1 MAIESAQYLNQL
13 VAANPLSTDSVSQ
26 ADDHLRMIKSVLLS
40 TFPNLDSP
48 VTATPTQLNNP
59 IPQGSIILWSGS
71 TETVPAGY
79 ALCDGTQGTPD
90 LRDKFV
96 VGAGGSYAVAAVGG
110 SATTG
115 FGGAHTHTE
124 NTASASLTVS
134 SLAVAAGVGS
144 NVVSGVTTNGH
155 THTINQVGDHTHS
168 CLPPYLA
175 LAYIMK
181 L

>member
-1 MAIESAQYLNQL
+1 MAIESATYIKQL

-26 ADDHLRMIKSVLLS
+26 ADDHLRMIKSVLVN

-59 IPQGSIILWSGS
+59 VPQGAIILWSGS
-71 TETVPAGY
+71 VTNVPAGY
-79 ALCDGTQGTPD
+79 GLCDGTQGTPD
-90 LRDKFV
+90 LRGQFV
-96 VGAGGSYAVAAVGG
+96 IGAGGTYAPNAIGG

-115 FGGAHTHTE
+115 FGGTHTHTE
-124 NTASASLTVS
+124 NTAQASLTVS
-134 SLAVAAGVGS
+134 NLAVAAGSGAT
-144 NVVSGVTTNGH
+144 VVSGVTTNGH
-155 THTINQVGDHTHS
+155 THTINQVGDHTHT

>member
-1 MAIESAQYLNQL
+1 MAIETAQYLNQL
-13 VAANPLSTDSVSQ
+13 VAANPLSTDAVSQ

-40 TFPNLDSP
+40 TFPNLDSA
-48 VTATPTQLNNP
+48 VTATPKQLNNP
-59 IPQGSIILWSGS
+59 VPQGAIILWSGAVAS
-71 TETVPAGY
+71 IPTGY

-90 LRDKFV
+90 LRGNFV
-96 VGAGGSYAVAAVGG
+96 VGAGGAYNPNDIGG
-110 SATTG
+110 SPTTG

-124 NTASASLTVS
+124 NTATANLTTS

-144 NVVSGVTTNGH
+144 TVVSGVTPQGH

>member
-1 MAIESAQYLNQL
+1 MAIESAQYITQL
-13 VAANPLSTDSVSQ
+13 VSTNPLSTDSVSQ
-26 ADDHLRMIKSVLLS
+26 ADDHLRMLKLVLQN
-40 TFPNLDSP
+40 TFPNLDSQ
-48 VTATPTQLNNP
+48 VTATPKQLNNP
-59 IPQGSIILWSGS
+59 VPQGAVIMWSGAV
-71 TETVPAGY
+71 TAIPTGY

-90 LRDKFV
+90 LRGKFV
-96 VGAGGSYAVAAVGG
+96 IGAGGTYAVSAIGG
-110 SATTG
+110 SATSG

-124 NTASASLTVS
+124 NQSMANLQSS
-134 SLAVAAGVGS
+134 SLAVAAGVGAS
-144 NVVSGVTTNGH
+144 VVSSVVAQGH